1 MLLRQ
6 FLDKESSTFTYI
18 IAADYGCPA
27 AIIDPV
33 LEQITVYNQFI
44 NEYALE
50 LTYCIDTH
58 THADHITGSGLLAK
72 HHHAKIVVSAASQ
85 AQPVDI
91 KLHDQQKLQLGSL
104 ELKAIS
110 TPGHTDCSMC
120 LACADCLFTGDTLL
134 IRGSGRTD
142 FQSGDARQ
150 QYHNIKHKLF
160 CYPDETR
167 VYPAHDYKI
176 LTMSTIGEEKRFNP
190 RLQAA
195 DADAYA
201 EIMDNLHLDQPK
213 KIAIAVPA
221 NLKSGLMENQYE

>member
-1 MLLRQ
+1 
-6 FLDKESSTFTYI
+6 
-18 IAADYGCPA
+18 
-27 AIIDPV
+27 
-33 LEQITVYNQFI
+33 
-44 NEYALE
+44 
-50 LTYCIDTH
+50 
-58 THADHITGSGLLAK
+58 
-72 HHHAKIVVSAASQ
+72 
-85 AQPVDI
+85 
-91 KLHDQQKLQLGSL
+91 
-104 ELKAIS
+104 
-110 TPGHTDCSMC
+110 MC

>member
-33 LEQITVYNQFI
+33 LEHVDLYSQFI
-44 NEYALE
+44 NEYE
-50 LTYCIDTH
+50 LDLQYCIDTH
-58 THADHITGSGLLAK
+58 THADHITGSGLLAQQ
-72 HHHAKIVVSAASQ
+72 HQAKAVVSANSQ

-91 KLHDQQKLQLGSL
+91 KLQDQQLLELGSL

-110 TPGHTDCSMC
+110 TPGHTDCSIC
-120 LACADCLFTGDTLL
+120 LACEDCLFTGDTLL

-150 QYHNIKHKLF
+150 QYHNIKNKLF
-160 CYPDETR
+160 CYPDATR
-167 VYPAHDYKI
+167 VYPGHDYKV
-176 LTMSTIGEEKRFNP
+176 LTVSTIGEEKRFNP
-190 RLQAA
+190 RLLAA
-195 DADAYA
+195 DADSYA
-201 EIMDNLHLDQPK
+201 EIMDNLNLARPN
-213 KIAIAVPA
+213 KIETAVPA
-221 NLKSGLMENQYE
+221 NLKCGLVES